1 MDGIYYRSSAFHHFA
16 FAVNEEARGGILWI
30 GGCSQIHLCEAVHF
44 WKHFELIKEY
54 AADKEKYCFPSY
66 KRGYSKLL
74 LMKK

>member
-1 MDGIYYRSSAFHHFA
+1 M
-16 FAVNEEARGGILWI
+16 E

-66 KRGYSKLL
+66 KQGYTKLL
-74 LMKK
+74 MMKK